1 MDHNPVPASP
11 STKGN
16 TTAQPAPPRPD
27 RKAVSTTLLTVLGL
41 CLLLGGYLTWQ
52 GYSRARLQHALA
64 EQAKPILDRMKE
76 REIDALVKPARDRI
90 RDEFHAL
97 CFKVPDFVDEV
108 CSDDFARHLAACRT
122 HDEQQKL
129 LLLTFKRTV
138 TTDAEIL
145 AEVRELTDQAAQTLD
160 EDWAACCEELT
171 ERWNLEVRRYGVT
184 LTGQQLVERMQ
195 PTITAGLRRT
205 AEQAQRPGRKSR
217 LGASLGQI
225 AANALALPVEDQGV
239 FKGMPAFSAKN
250 FSTVFDSVIGH
261 VQTRPGD
268 MRKQISTRLSDL
280 GNLLGHD
287 FREEI
292 RSRLEQLHQAQEQAV
307 EQAAGQQASELIH
320 IL

>member
-1 MDHNPVPASP
+1 M
-11 STKGN
+11 
-16 TTAQPAPPRPD
+16 D
-27 RKAVSTTLLTVLGL
+27 RKAVSTGFLTVLGL

-52 GYSRARLQHALA
+52 GYSRARLQHTLA
-64 EQAKPILDRMKE
+64 EQARPVLDRMKDK
-76 REIDALVKPARDRI
+76 EIDDLVKPARDRI

-108 CSDDFARHLAACRT
+108 CSDDFARQLAACKTRE
-122 HDEQQKL
+122 DKQKL
-129 LLLTFKRTV
+129 LMLTFKRTV

-145 AEVRELTDQAAQTLD
+145 AKVRELTDQAAKSLD

-171 ERWNLEVRRYGVT
+171 ERWNLAVKPYGAT

-205 AEQAQRPGRKSR
+205 AAQAQRPERKSF
-217 LGASLGQI
+217 LGASLGEI
-225 AANALALPVEDQGV
+225 AANALALPVEDRGV
-239 FKGMPAFSAKN
+239 YKGMPAFTAKN

-261 VQTRPGD
+261 VQNRPRD
-268 MRKQISTRLSDL
+268 MRKQISSRLADL

-292 RSRLEQLHQAQEQAV
+292 RSRLEELHQAQQQAV
-307 EQAAGQQASELIH
+307 EQAAGQQASELIR